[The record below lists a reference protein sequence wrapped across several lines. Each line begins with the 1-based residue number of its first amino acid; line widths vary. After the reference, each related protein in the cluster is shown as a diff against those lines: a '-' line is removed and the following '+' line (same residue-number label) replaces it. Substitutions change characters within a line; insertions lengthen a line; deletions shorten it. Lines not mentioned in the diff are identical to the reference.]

1 MSGKTEEQP
10 KPPKR
15 EKKIADKITA
25 KFGDNVVDLEIKPKR
40 IKVKVKPKFIKETA
54 EYFNKELDLDH
65 VESVSG
71 VDYPNDNE
79 MEVVYHI
86 GTYSQEKMRDL
97 VITLAARIPRDEPKI
112 QSLIDIWPGVEY
124 DERETY
130 EMLGIIFEGHPRLE
144 RLFLPEDWDDIPP
157 LRKDFKNP
165 GR

>member
-1 MSGKTEEQP
+1 M
-10 KPPKR
+10 
-15 EKKIADKITA
+15 
-25 KFGDNVVDLEIKPKR
+25 
-40 IKVKVKPKFIKETA
+40 KVKPKFIKETA

-71 VDYPNDNE
+71 VDYPKDNE

-86 GTYSQEKMRDL
+86 GTYSKKNMRDL
-97 VITLAARIPRDEPKI
+97 VIALAARISRDKPKI

-157 LRKDFKNP
+157 LRKEFKNP

>member
-1 MSGKTEEQP
+1 MSDKIEEPP

-15 EKKIADKITA
+15 EQKIADKIAA
-25 KFGDNVVDLEIKPKR
+25 KLGTNIVDLEIKPKR
-40 IKVKVKPKFIKETA
+40 IKVKVKFNYIKETA
-54 EYFNKELDLDH
+54 EYFNKELELDH

-79 MEVVYHI
+79 MEIVYHI
-86 GTYSQEKMRDL
+86 GSYTQKNMRDL
-97 VITLAARIPRDEPKI
+97 VIALASRIPRDNPKT

-124 DERETY
+124 DERETH

-144 RLFLPEDWDDIPP
+144 RLLLPEDWDDIPP

>member
-1 MSGKTEEQP
+1 MSNKPEEQQE
-10 KPPKR
+10 PPKR

-40 IKVKVKPKFIKETA
+40 IKVKVKPKFIKEIA

-86 GTYSQEKMRDL
+86 GTYSKKNMQDL
-97 VITLAARIPRDEPKI
+97 VIALAARISRDEPKI

-144 RLFLPEDWDDIPP
+144 RLLLPEDWDDIPP
-157 LRKDFKNP
+157 LRKEFKNP